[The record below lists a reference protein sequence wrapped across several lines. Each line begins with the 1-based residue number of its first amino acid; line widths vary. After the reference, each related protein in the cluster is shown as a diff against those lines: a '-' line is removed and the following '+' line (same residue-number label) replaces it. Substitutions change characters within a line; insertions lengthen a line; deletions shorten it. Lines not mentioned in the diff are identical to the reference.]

1 MDVLVCLAIHGI
13 WMPAILAGMT
23 LLSLSWRTC
32 AVIPNSPGE
41 IKMRRLQI
49 KHVTTYQ
56 FAEAVTLLPHKLLL
70 RPREG
75 HDIRIESAELIIFP
89 AHELQWQRDVYDN
102 AVAQAT
108 FTELGSQ
115 LSIDSRVLIQHYDSQ
130 PLNFLVADY
139 AVLFPFQYDAVEL
152 ADLAPYM
159 LAIFVQD
166 RQPLNSWMH
175 QFWHSG
181 QVVETY
187 LLLEWINKAIATGFI
202 YQHREEPG
210 VQSPATTLTK
220 RTGSCRDFATLF
232 IEACRSLGLAARF
245 VSGYLYSPTLPW
257 GQGATHAWSEVYLP
271 GAGWKGFD
279 STTGEVVGNDHIT
292 IAVSRHPELVPP
304 VSGSF
309 QAVNTQSPVMSV
321 LVEVTEILV

>member
-1 MDVLVCLAIHGI
+1 
-13 WMPAILAGMT
+13 
-23 LLSLSWRTC
+23 
-32 AVIPNSPGE
+32 
-41 IKMRRLQI
+41 MRRLLI

-56 FAEAVTLLPHKLLL
+56 YAETVTLLPHKLLL

-75 HDIRIESAELIIFP
+75 HDVRIESAELIISP
-89 AHELQWQRDVYDN
+89 AHKLQWQRDVYDN
-102 AVAQAT
+102 AVAEAT
-108 FTELGSQ
+108 FTEPGSQ
-115 LSIDSRVLIQHYDSQ
+115 LSIDSRVLIQHYDAQ

-139 AVLFPFQYDAVEL
+139 AVLFPFQYDAAECF
-152 ADLAPYM
+152 DLGPY
-159 LAIFVQD
+159 LSAIFARD
-166 RQPLNSWMH
+166 RTLLSKWMQ
-175 QFWHSG
+175 QFWQSG

-202 YQHREEPG
+202 YQQREEPG
-210 VQSPATTLTK
+210 VQTPATTLAR

-245 VSGYLYSPTLPW
+245 VSGYLYSPGLPW

-292 IAVSRHPELVPP
+292 VAVSRHPELVPP
-304 VSGSF
+304 VAGSF
-309 QAVNTQSPVMSV
+309 QAVNPQSPIMHVV
-321 LVEVTEILV
+321 VEVTEIPQE

>member
-1 MDVLVCLAIHGI
+1 V
-13 WMPAILAGMT
+13 
-23 LLSLSWRTC
+23 
-32 AVIPNSPGE
+32 

-56 FAEAVTLLPHKLLL
+56 YAETVTLLPHKLLL

-75 HDIRIESAELIIFP
+75 HEIRIESAELIISP
-89 AHELQWQRDVYDN
+89 AHHLQWQRDVYDN

-108 FTELGSQ
+108 FTEQGSQ
-115 LSIDSRVLIQHYDSQ
+115 LSIDSRVLIQHYDDQ

-139 AVLFPFQYDAVEL
+139 AVLFPFQYNSAEC
-152 ADLAPYM
+152 ADLGPY
-159 LAIFVQD
+159 LSAIFEQD
-166 RQPLNSWMH
+166 RLLLSTWMH
-175 QFWHSG
+175 QFWQSG

-187 LLLEWINKAIATGFI
+187 LLLEWINKAIATGFT
-202 YQHREEPG
+202 YKQREEPG
-210 VQSPATTLTK
+210 VQGSAITLT
-220 RTGSCRDFATLF
+220 RRAGSCRDFATLF

-245 VSGYLYSPTLPW
+245 VSGYLYSPTLPR

-279 STTGEVVGNDHIT
+279 STSGEVVGNHHIAV
-292 IAVSRHPELVPP
+292 AVSRHPESVPP

-309 QAVNTQSPVMSV
+309 QAATPQSPVMQVSV
-321 LVEVTEILV
+321 DVAEI